1 MTEMEEKIC
10 SQLLNKSQE
19 AFIMA
24 IELYNK
30 PTLKYRVEGFAFFVC
45 NAWELMLK
53 AKIIKDS
60 GENEIYY
67 KESDTRTIS
76 LENCIKIVFTND
88 QDPLR
93 KNLEKIIELRNT
105 STHFI
110 TQEYEF
116 LYVPLFQAC
125 SYNFAD
131 KLLEFHSIDIST
143 QIPVHFINLAVAAS
157 PLLDKDFQSR
167 YSQNIYNKLVK
178 TQSSIAELTRITNS
192 DRFSIVIQQE
202 LKLTKKH
209 TEIVPKFRLAKDD
222 EEVDGNCTIIKEIQN
237 PNNTHPYNVK
247 RLLEVVNKGLR
258 RAGLCL
264 NFTSGNFK
272 DFNKYFDIKGN
283 PNFCFTNTI
292 NKTPTFSYSSKTV
305 DLIIES
311 IKQEPEI
318 CTEIRQKLKTQKK

>member
-1 MTEMEEKIC
+1 MTEIEKRFYN
-10 SQLLNKSQE
+10 QLLEKSQE
-19 AFIMA
+19 AFVMA

-60 GENEIYY
+60 GEIAIYY

-88 QDPLR
+88 KDPLR

-131 KLLEFHSIDIST
+131 KI
-143 QIPVHFINLAVAAS
+143 
-157 PLLDKDFQSR
+157 
-167 YSQNIYNKLVK
+167 
-178 TQSSIAELTRITNS
+178 
-192 DRFSIVIQQE
+192 
-202 LKLTKKH
+202 
-209 TEIVPKFRLAKDD
+209 
-222 EEVDGNCTIIKEIQN
+222 G
-237 PNNTHPYNVK
+237 
-247 RLLEVVNKGLR
+247 
-258 RAGLCL
+258 RAH
-264 NFTSGNFK
+264 
-272 DFNKYFDIKGN
+272 
-283 PNFCFTNTI
+283 
-292 NKTPTFSYSSKTV
+292 V
-305 DLIIES
+305 
-311 IKQEPEI
+311 
-318 CTEIRQKLKTQKK
+318 